1 MIDLHMHTK
10 YSDGTDSVKEILEK
24 VNKINLEII
33 SITDHNTCDAYEE
46 MEKFDV
52 SKYYNGNIVV
62 GCEFTT
68 SFDNRLIEVLGYGF
82 DYKKVNEYL
91 KKYYTPELVNK
102 RTKILY
108 SRLLEKLNKIGLKF
122 VLEDVN
128 DKKFES
134 EFFEFEVY
142 MELIKYPENF
152 EILKEDIWKTFS
164 DFFRKGLTNKN
175 SKLYINHVEF
185 RPKLNEIIT
194 LVHNAGGIVVL
205 AHPYQYKYN
214 DTDEFLNKL
223 YDENNLDG
231 IESFYTNF
239 SNDESQHLVEF
250 ARKRNL
256 LISGGSDY
264 HGLNKSNHDLGIGR
278 GNLNIDKAVINNW
291 NINCYK

>member
-10 YSDGTDSVKEILEK
+10 YSDGTDSVKEILEN
-24 VNKINLEII
+24 VNKINLEMI

-46 MEKFDV
+46 MERFDV
-52 SKYYNGNIVV
+52 SKYYNGNIIV

-68 SFDNRLIEVLGYGF
+68 SFDGRLIEVLGYGF
-82 DYKKVNEYL
+82 DYKKVNQYL
-91 KKYYTPELVNK
+91 KEYYTSDLINK

-108 SRLLEKLNKIGLKF
+108 SRLIEKLKEIGLKF

-128 DKKFES
+128 NKKFES
-134 EFFEFEVY
+134 EFFEFEIY

-185 RPKLNEIIT
+185 RPKLDEIIT

-205 AHPYQYKYN
+205 AHPYQYKFN
-214 DTDEFLNKL
+214 DTEEFLKKL
-223 YDENNLDG
+223 YDEKKLDG
-231 IESFYTNF
+231 IECFYTNF
-239 SNDESQHLVEF
+239 SDEQTQYLVDF

-264 HGLNKSNHDLGIGR
+264 HGINKSNHDLGIGR